1 VRRILPALLCLALA
15 TGLASFSRAADEET
29 VPLRITKGDELTPD
43 EDKAVRA
50 TLLRYLEAVQ
60 KLDWRGAAKYVDRE
74 TFLQAVEPMVAQVS
88 PDPAERNATR
98 RMIFGVST
106 FDSLARRP
114 LPELFAGMMTY
125 AMSADPTGMAL
136 MEKAK
141 ISLLGARKIKGR
153 VHVAYQLTVP
163 APGDST
169 QFSTHVTAERLKKI
183 GDEWKI
189 LIAQDAGGG
198 RAKP

>member
-15 TGLASFSRAADEET
+15 TGLAPWTRAADEET
-29 VPLRITKGDELTPD
+29 VPLKITKGDTLTAE
-43 EDKAVRA
+43 EDKAVRE

-60 KLDWRGAAKYVDRE
+60 KLDWRRAAKYVDRE
-74 TFLQAVEPMVAQVS
+74 TFLQAVEPMVAEVS
-88 PDPAERNATR
+88 PDPAGRSATR
-98 RMIFGVST
+98 RMIFGAST
-106 FDSLARRP
+106 FDSLAQRP

-125 AMSADPTGMAL
+125 AMTANPAGMAL

-163 APGDST
+163 SPGDST
-169 QFSTHVTAERLKKI
+169 QPSIHVTAERLKKI